1 VPKLSLA
8 KKTLLASTGIAA
20 ALIVLMNASPRV
32 NAFQIR
38 AQSEPTET
46 LMFEVAS
53 VKPLVRGGSIALPRF
68 NASGRF
74 TSSVPLSMVIAAAYG
89 LPFNTNT
96 PVRQSPTDEIVS
108 VRTSRRLSGL
118 PDWALTVENIYDI
131 EATGVVPAG
140 LSAQARSDRMRLML
154 QTLLADRF
162 KLVIHRET
170 KDMPV
175 YALTIAEGG
184 SRLQKAE
191 IEDKDCPDPEDP
203 STSAYAACHIINGD
217 WGIGLQSLAV
227 TISDLVNFV
236 DTDYPLVDKT
246 GLKGLYRIETPP
258 WLPMDGP
265 PPLPGAK
272 AFDGTDM
279 AALPTIFEVFKK
291 LGLKM
296 ERQTGKVD
304 VYVVDHVERPTRN

>member
-1 VPKLSLA
+1 
-8 KKTLLASTGIAA
+8 
-20 ALIVLMNASPRV
+20 
-32 NAFQIR
+32 
-38 AQSEPTET
+38 
-46 LMFEVAS
+46 
-53 VKPLVRGGSIALPRF
+53 
-68 NASGRF
+68 
-74 TSSVPLSMVIAAAYG
+74 
-89 LPFNTNT
+89 
-96 PVRQSPTDEIVS
+96 
-108 VRTSRRLSGL
+108 
-118 PDWALTVENIYDI
+118 
-131 EATGVVPAG
+131 
-140 LSAQARSDRMRLML
+140 ML

-191 IEDKDCPDPEDP
+191 IEDKDCPDPEDS